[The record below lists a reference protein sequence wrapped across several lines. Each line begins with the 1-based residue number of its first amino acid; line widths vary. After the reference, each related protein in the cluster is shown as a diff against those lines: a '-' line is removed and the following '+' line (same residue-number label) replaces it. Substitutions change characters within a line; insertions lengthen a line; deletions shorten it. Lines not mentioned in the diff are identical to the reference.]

1 MKDTLIT
8 AHRKL
13 VELKTAGVC
22 LLRFCSTAQ
31 GCFNRHPCGLYAAGL
46 TYFATLAFVPVLC
59 LLMVFAKTERERG
72 LSVQESAEREGVVWV
87 CQRRS

>member
-22 LLRFCSTAQ
+22 LLLAVLLNI
-31 GCFNRHPCGLYAAGL
+31 GCIIYYHTPFYE
-46 TYFATLAFVPVLC
+46 
-59 LLMVFAKTERERG
+59 VFAQIGYT
-72 LSVQESAEREGVVWV
+72 VVIALGFYVIWTAIRLILWLF
-87 CQRRS
+87 RRKK

>member
-22 LLRFCSTAQ
+22 LLLAILVNIGCIIYYHTPFYEVFTQIGYTVMIALGFYIIWTAIRLIIWL
-31 GCFNRHPCGLYAAGL
+31 F
-46 TYFATLAFVPVLC
+46 
-59 LLMVFAKTERERG
+59 
-72 LSVQESAEREGVVWV
+72 
-87 CQRRS
+87 RRKK

>member
-22 LLRFCSTAQ
+22 LLLAVLLNIGCIIYFHTPFYEVFTQIGYTVVIALGFYLIYTAIRLIIWL
-31 GCFNRHPCGLYAAGL
+31 F
-46 TYFATLAFVPVLC
+46 
-59 LLMVFAKTERERG
+59 
-72 LSVQESAEREGVVWV
+72 
-87 CQRRS
+87 RRKK

>member
-22 LLRFCSTAQ
+22 LLLAVLVNIGCIIYYHTPFYEVFTQIGYTVVIALGFYVIWTAIRLKLEFILKGKKQ
-31 GCFNRHPCGLYAAGL
+31 
-46 TYFATLAFVPVLC
+46 
-59 LLMVFAKTERERG
+59 KK
-72 LSVQESAEREGVVWV
+72 
-87 CQRRS
+87 QRKGKK

>member
-22 LLRFCSTAQ
+22 LLLAVLVNIGCILYYHTPFYEVFTQIGYTVMIALGFYIIWTAI
-31 GCFNRHPCGLYAAGL
+31 RLI
-46 TYFATLAFVPVLC
+46 
-59 LLMVFAKTERERG
+59 
-72 LSVQESAEREGVVWV
+72 VWLF
-87 CQRRS
+87 RRKK

>member
-22 LLRFCSTAQ
+22 LLLAVLLNIGCIIYYHTPFYEIFTQIGYTVVIALGFYVIWTAIRLIAWL
-31 GCFNRHPCGLYAAGL
+31 FR
-46 TYFATLAFVPVLC
+46 
-59 LLMVFAKTERERG
+59 KKK
-72 LSVQESAEREGVVWV
+72 
-87 CQRRS
+87 

>member
-22 LLRFCSTAQ
+22 LLLAVLLNVGCIIYYHTPFYEVFTQIGYTVVIALGFYVIWTAI
-31 GCFNRHPCGLYAAGL
+31 R
-46 TYFATLAFVPVLC
+46 
-59 LLMVFAKTERERG
+59 LMVWLFRKKK
-72 LSVQESAEREGVVWV
+72 
-87 CQRRS
+87 

>member
-22 LLRFCSTAQ
+22 LLLAVLVNIGCIIYYHTPCYEVFTQIGYTVVIALGFYVIWTAI
-31 GCFNRHPCGLYAAGL
+31 RLI
-46 TYFATLAFVPVLC
+46 LC
-59 LLMVFAKTERERG
+59 LV
-72 LSVQESAEREGVVWV
+72 
-87 CQRRS
+87 RRKK

>member
-22 LLRFCSTAQ
+22 LLLAVLLNIGCILYYHTPFYEVFTQIGYTVVIALGFYITWTAI
-31 GCFNRHPCGLYAAGL
+31 RLI
-46 TYFATLAFVPVLC
+46 
-59 LLMVFAKTERERG
+59 
-72 LSVQESAEREGVVWV
+72 VWLF
-87 CQRRS
+87 RKKK

>member
-22 LLRFCSTAQ
+22 LLLAILVNIGCILYYHTPFYEVFTQIGYTVVIALGFYVIWTAI
-31 GCFNRHPCGLYAAGL
+31 RLI
-46 TYFATLAFVPVLC
+46 
-59 LLMVFAKTERERG
+59 
-72 LSVQESAEREGVVWV
+72 VWLF
-87 CQRRS
+87 RKKK

>member
-22 LLRFCSTAQ
+22 LLLAILLNIGCIIYYHTPFYEVFTQIGYTVVIALGFYVIWTAIRLIAWL
-31 GCFNRHPCGLYAAGL
+31 FR
-46 TYFATLAFVPVLC
+46 
-59 LLMVFAKTERERG
+59 KKK
-72 LSVQESAEREGVVWV
+72 
-87 CQRRS
+87 

>member
-22 LLRFCSTAQ
+22 LLLAILVNIGCILYYHTPFYEVFTQIGYTVVIALGFYIIWTAIRLILWL
-31 GCFNRHPCGLYAAGL
+31 FR
-46 TYFATLAFVPVLC
+46 
-59 LLMVFAKTERERG
+59 KKK
-72 LSVQESAEREGVVWV
+72 
-87 CQRRS
+87 

>member
-22 LLRFCSTAQ
+22 LLLAVLLNIGCIIYYHTPFYEIFTQIGYTVVIALGFYVIWTAI
-31 GCFNRHPCGLYAAGL
+31 RLI
-46 TYFATLAFVPVLC
+46 
-59 LLMVFAKTERERG
+59 
-72 LSVQESAEREGVVWV
+72 VWLF
-87 CQRRS
+87 RKKK

>member
-22 LLRFCSTAQ
+22 LLLAVLVNIGCIIYYHTPFYEVFTQIGYTVVIALGFYVIWTAIRLILWL
-31 GCFNRHPCGLYAAGL
+31 FR
-46 TYFATLAFVPVLC
+46 
-59 LLMVFAKTERERG
+59 KKK
-72 LSVQESAEREGVVWV
+72 
-87 CQRRS
+87 

>member
-22 LLRFCSTAQ
+22 LLLAVLVNVGCIIYYHTPFYEVFTQIGYTVVIALGFYVIWTAIRLIAWL
-31 GCFNRHPCGLYAAGL
+31 FR
-46 TYFATLAFVPVLC
+46 
-59 LLMVFAKTERERG
+59 KKK
-72 LSVQESAEREGVVWV
+72 
-87 CQRRS
+87 

>member
-22 LLRFCSTAQ
+22 LLLAVLLNIGCIIYFHTPFYEVFTQIGYTVVIALGFYVIWTAIRLILWL
-31 GCFNRHPCGLYAAGL
+31 F
-46 TYFATLAFVPVLC
+46 
-59 LLMVFAKTERERG
+59 
-72 LSVQESAEREGVVWV
+72 
-87 CQRRS
+87 RRKK

>member
-22 LLRFCSTAQ
+22 LLLAILVNIGCIIYYHTPFYEVFTQIGYTVVIALGFYVIWTAI
-31 GCFNRHPCGLYAAGL
+31 RLI
-46 TYFATLAFVPVLC
+46 
-59 LLMVFAKTERERG
+59 
-72 LSVQESAEREGVVWV
+72 VWLF
-87 CQRRS
+87 RKKK